1 MRVKSMLFI
10 SNRHEDYRQALTST
24 ILVTYTHLYS
34 LGALSRHAG
43 IRRHSSVRGA
53 QSTALAVAAA
63 DVDEPH
69 TYVRAATRTCR

>member
-10 SNRHEDYRQALTST
+10 NNRHEDYRQALTST

-43 IRRHSSVRGA
+43 TALSSVRGA